1 MPSVDGKVAWAD
13 VRDIVAVNAEVLLN
27 PKKYRNQTLTIT
39 GSEALSYSEA
49 VAALNHVLGKD
60 TKYVAVSDKDVID
73 AMTGMK
79 FPEFFIDFMISE
91 T

>member
-49 VAALNHVLGKD
+49 
-60 TKYVAVSDKDVID
+60 
-73 AMTGMK
+73 MTGMK
-79 FPEFFIDFMISE
+79 FPEFFIDFMISK